1 MLENVALPGVL
12 DGTTDADARNG
23 AHAALELLDLDELA
37 DKLPEEISGGQA
49 QRVAVA
55 RAVAGS
61 KLTAVELSGL
71 TKVELGFALVLA
83 AAATGLALGLGFQE
97 RRRTFAI
104 ASALG
109 AKGRQLGGFV
119 WSESVFVTAGGL
131 MLGAVIAAGI
141 SDMLVRVLTGV
152 FDPPPDVLSVPWGYL
167 AAVTALACGTV
178 AAAGAVTLRALRRPA
193 IEELRDL

>member
-61 KLTAVELSGL
+61 NLTAVELSGL

-83 AAATGLALGLGFQE
+83 AAATWVRARARLPGAPADVRDRE
-97 RRRTFAI
+97 RA
-104 ASALG
+104 
-109 AKGRQLGGFV
+109 GRQGAPARRLRV
-119 WSESVFVTAGGL
+119 ERVGL
-131 MLGAVIAAGI
+131 CHRSAAWCWAR
-141 SDMLVRVLTGV
+141 S
-152 FDPPPDVLSVPWGYL
+152 PPPASP
-167 AAVTALACGTV
+167 TCS
-178 AAAGAVTLRALRRPA
+178 
-193 IEELRDL
+193 